1 MQSSIWVQFVLLCAV
16 IALLCPIPWSSSVF
30 AQEPTEPVPVKP
42 TEPVPVI
49 PTEPI
54 PAKAPESLPA
64 KSTESIPVIETKE
77 VVVSAT
83 KTPLPVSQLTS
94 AVEVITGEELERKK
108 IKTVIDGLR
117 LAQGVFASSSG
128 GPGTEATVK
137 MRGAFARHTLVLIDG
152 VIVNSP
158 TSGSYDFSNLM
169 TDNIDRIEIL
179 RGAQSMLYGSDAIGG
194 VINIYTK
201 KGTGVPTGSAFLEYG
216 SFASL
221 REGASL
227 SGAKG
232 LFDFSAS
239 LSRWDTSSFSAINYR
254 RGAYERDGFHNWQG
268 SGKLGV
274 SLPRDG
280 RLEFNVR
287 WYNSDS
293 NFDGFADSG
302 APADVFGAKQSNRNL
317 ILSGTYD
324 QPITSWWTQKLTLAQ
339 ADERLQSVSGNTG
352 YNIITGQSMT
362 ANPSGCFP
370 NFDTCFTPFA
380 SDVKILNRR
389 VELQEN
395 FQVLEQLLIS
405 VGYQFRE
412 EKGDSVGFY
421 GPADPTKVIS
431 SNAGFAQAQV
441 NLWERLLVTGGVRH
455 DSYNT
460 FGDATTYRVTAG
472 YLLKETGTKFRGS
485 YATGFKAPTL
495 NDLFFQ
501 GFGNPD
507 LKPEKSQSMDL
518 GIDQSFFQD
527 RLQLNAG
534 YFWNRFNNLIQFVFD
549 PTICP
554 PTTLFGVCPINVAD
568 AKTQG
573 WELGFKFMIMEGLH
587 LRGQYTY
594 TLTRAYDNP
603 TIPLGED
610 KRLPRWPVD
619 QASVGLTYQ
628 PIEPVRL
635 TVDYRFVGARNND
648 LTNTP
653 DQKLGSFNVVNASAS
668 YDITRNWQVYGRV
681 DNLFDS
687 RYEEILYFGTP
698 IRSVYGGV
706 KFTY

>member
-1 MQSSIWVQFVLLCAV
+1 MRFRRWHRSVFLCTVLAFMS
-16 IALLCPIPWSSSVF
+16 PIPWCVFVF
-30 AQEPTEPVPVKP
+30 AQEPA
-42 TEPVPVI
+42 EPVPVI
-49 PTEPI
+49 ETRE
-54 PAKAPESLPA
+54 
-64 KSTESIPVIETKE
+64 VI
-77 VVVSAT
+77 VSAT
-83 KTPLPVSQLTS
+83 KTPLPVSQVTS
-94 AVEVITGEELERKK
+94 AVEVISGEELERKK
-108 IKTVIDGLR
+108 IKTVIEGLR

-158 TSGSYDFSNLM
+158 TTGSYDFSNLM

-201 KGTGVPTGSAFLEYG
+201 KGTGAPTASAFLEYG
-216 SFASL
+216 SFTSL

-227 SGAKG
+227 SGTKG

-287 WYNSDS
+287 WYNSDVS
-293 NFDGFADSG
+293 FDGFADSG
-302 APADVFGAKQSNRNL
+302 APADVFGARQTNRNL

-339 ADERLQSVSGNTG
+339 ANERLQSVSGTTG
-352 YNIITGQSMT
+352 YNINTGQFIT
-362 ANPSGCFP
+362 ASPTSCFP

-380 SDVKILNRR
+380 TDLEILNRR

-395 FQVLEQLLIS
+395 FQVVKQLLVTI
-405 VGYQFRE
+405 GYQFRE
-412 EKGDSVGFY
+412 EKGESIGFY
-421 GPADPTKVIS
+421 GPSQPNKVIS

-534 YFWNRFNNLIQFVFD
+534 YFWNRFRDLIQFVFD
-549 PTICP
+549 PTVCP
-554 PTTLFGVCPINVAD
+554 TAFGVCPINVAD
-568 AKTQG
+568 AKAQG
-573 WELGFKFMIMEGLH
+573 WELGFKFMIMEGLQ

-603 TIPLGED
+603 TTPLGED

-648 LTNTP
+648 LANTP
-653 DQKLGSFNVVNASAS
+653 TQKLGSFNVVNASAS
-668 YDITRNWQVYGRV
+668 YDVTKNWQVFGRV
-681 DNLFDS
+681 DNLFDT

-698 IRSVYGGV
+698 IR
-706 KFTY
+706 